1 MFEIPPDINDTIYVT
16 WNPPVDFGGRTDIGY
31 TITHRDSRA
40 KNFSY
45 LADIGNETKA
55 EITG

>member
-1 MFEIPPDINDTIYVT
+1 MFEIPPDINDTIYVS
-16 WNPPVDFGGRTDIGY
+16 WSPPENFGGRTDIGY
-31 TITHRDSRA
+31 KITHRDFRV

-45 LADIGNETKA
+45 LVDIGNETKA